1 MDIDAKHK
9 ALYALYAEYQRDIP
23 DMTRVTHG
31 KLNMEKDVFNV
42 ALLKLQNE
50 GFIDGLVIPNISQ
63 QQGIVPIRVLRERS
77 MPTRYGIEYVENKL
91 EIDKALTTAEKL
103 RALRDKCGRFGWDV
117 LQSAAAQILANMM
130 SGG

>member
-9 ALYALYAEYQRDIP
+9 VLYALYAEYQRDIP

-31 KLNMEKDVFNV
+31 ELNMNEDVFNV

-50 GFIDGLVIPNISQ
+50 GFIDGHVVPNISQ
-63 QQGIVPIRVLRERS
+63 QRGFAPIRVFRES
-77 MPTRYGIEYVENKL
+77 AIPTRYGIEYVENRL
-91 EIDKALTTAEKL
+91 EIDRALTTAEKL
-103 RALRDKCGRFGWDV
+103 RALRDKCGKLGWDV
-117 LQSAAAQILANMM
+117 LQNVAIQILTNMA